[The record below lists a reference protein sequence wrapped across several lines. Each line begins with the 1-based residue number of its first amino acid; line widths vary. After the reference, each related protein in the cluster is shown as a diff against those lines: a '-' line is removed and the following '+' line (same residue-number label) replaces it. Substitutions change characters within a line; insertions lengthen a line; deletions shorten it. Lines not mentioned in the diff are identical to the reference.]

1 VHKANLLIFSLGF
14 MTFAALAA
22 TPRDTEALSLAHR
35 QQLEFRQGNLE
46 IAKPLVKSLE
56 EAVAKSSD
64 NAQLWEALGS
74 AYMSLQGA
82 MSAGPPD
89 LPKLLEVGERA
100 RDAYARAL
108 ALKAASPM
116 ARAGHGMATML
127 VALMKN
133 DGPGIVAGVDEMNA
147 AVRDAPKSKGTRLT
161 RAFTIIHLPHGLRD
175 NTAVIED
182 LRFMIDTVPGSR
194 PEDVMRVLL
203 GPPRRRDAR
212 LARRRVR
219 GGWRSQI
226 RTRRIRT
233 GLGRLGLCRRTGE
246 GAPRRS
252 RKGRGPRGVDRGR
265 AIRAGPALRHVPRAR
280 H

>member
-22 TPRDTEALSLAHR
+22 IPRDTEALSQAHR

-56 EAVAKSSD
+56 EAVAQSTD
-64 NAQLWEALGS
+64 NAQLWEALGN

-108 ALKAASPM
+108 ALKPASPM

-127 VALMKN
+127 VSQFKN
-133 DGPGIVAGVDEMNA
+133 DAPGIAAGVDEMNA
-147 AVRDAPKSKGTRLT
+147 AVRDNPKSKTVRLT
-161 RAFTIIHLPHGLRD
+161 RAFTIIHLPHGMRD
-175 NTAVIED
+175 NNAVIED

-203 GPPRRRDAR
+203 GDVFAEAGDLKSARAEYAQVSGASAFALEQVKVR
-212 LARRRVR
+212 LADLEKGAVR
-219 GGWRSQI
+219 AESIAAVRSV
-226 RTRRIRT
+226 
-233 GLGRLGLCRRTGE
+233 L
-246 GAPRRS
+246 
-252 RKGRGPRGVDRGR
+252 GPRCVMCHAPGTDN
-265 AIRAGPALRHVPRAR
+265 
-280 H
+280 